1 MMESV
6 VLGRYKIFMRS
17 AKRLG
22 ATEKICVVGVLIAI
36 PATQFSLEFVMK
48 VGDLVKLRN
57 NQRWVGVI
65 TRQDISRFGT
75 LNLIDWS
82 DGTKGACWN
91 TEIEVMK

>member
-1 MMESV
+1 
-6 VLGRYKIFMRS
+6 
-17 AKRLG
+17 
-22 ATEKICVVGVLIAI
+22 
-36 PATQFSLEFVMK
+36 MK